1 MQITGLLAATLT
13 LGTICFPTASHATTM
28 QFDFT
33 TVIGGGIVSA
43 DNVTGTFISEGIAN
57 GDTITGSFIY
67 DTNTSLATGPD
78 TDVPP
83 GGNRGQYHFVGS
95 PYGATISLDSGYT
108 YTAESEVI
116 VEVQNDFVLDATTF
130 NEINGH
136 IPQGTYDVLSIF
148 AFLPNAGASGNSDV
162 EWGINI
168 VSDTSWFSG
177 NTVIPDLPSTYNV
190 YLQADEYDSVN
201 NVLGSV
207 KTSFDDST
215 SSVSAVP
222 VPAAAWLFG
231 SGLIG
236 LIGVARHKKA

>member
-1 MQITGLLAATLT
+1 MHKSGLFAATLT
-13 LGTICFPTASHATTM
+13 LGMVCLPAASYAATT

-33 TVIGGGIVSA
+33 AVIGGGNVPA

-67 DTNTSLATGPD
+67 DTNTDLATGPD

-95 PYGATISLDSGYT
+95 PYGAMISIDSGYT
-108 YTAESEVI
+108 YTSESEVI
-116 VEVQNDFVLDATTF
+116 VEVQNDFVLDAATN

-136 IPQGTYDVLSIF
+136 IPQGTYDVLSVF
-148 AFLPNAGASGNSDV
+148 AFLPNAGATGTSDI

-168 VSDTSWFSG
+168 IGDSSWFSG
-177 NTVIPDLPSTYNV
+177 NAVIPDLPAIYDV
-190 YLQADEYDSVN
+190 YLQADEYDSSN

-207 KTSFDDST
+207 KTTFDDST

-222 VPAAAWLFG
+222 VPAAVWLFG
-231 SGLIG
+231 SGLLG
-236 LIGVARHKKA
+236 LVGVARRKKV